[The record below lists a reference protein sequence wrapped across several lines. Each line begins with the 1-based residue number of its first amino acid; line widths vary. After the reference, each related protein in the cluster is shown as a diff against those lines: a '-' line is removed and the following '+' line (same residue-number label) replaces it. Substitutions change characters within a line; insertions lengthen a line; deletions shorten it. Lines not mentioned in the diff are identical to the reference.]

1 MPAAGGLEGL
11 LEGATRLAVLGVG
24 SELRSDDAAGMLA
37 AERLERAF
45 PRRADFLVAKG
56 GSAPENLTG
65 PIAEFGP
72 SHLVVVDCADL
83 GLAPGSVRTMRV
95 AGLGGLSASTHSL
108 PLRIVVDYL
117 VARCRCEV
125 VMVGIQ
131 PGRLDFDGKPTI
143 AARAAAARV
152 ARSVARAVRAMERRA
167 RGAAGRADPP
177 GGGR

>member
-1 MPAAGGLEGL
+1 MPAAGGLEAL
-11 LEGATRLAVLGVG
+11 LGGATRLAVLGVG

-95 AGLGGLSASTHSL
+95 VGLGGLSASTHSL

-117 VARCRCEV
+117 VARCSCEV

-131 PGRLDFDGKPTI
+131 PGRMDFDGRTTL

-152 ARSVARAVRAMERRA
+152 AWSIARAVRAMGKRA
-167 RGAAGRADPP
+167 REA
-177 GGGR
+177 GGR